1 MINAN
6 ALSRIKEK
14 IYNSILVN
22 NIPNHKVDI
31 IAVTKTF
38 PKEAIVSAFKEEILN
53 IGENK
58 IQEAE
63 FKFPKLPDLPKLK
76 KD

>member
-1 MINAN
+1 MINVN

-22 NIPNHKVDI
+22 NIPNHNVDI

-38 PKEAIVSAFKEEILN
+38 PKEAIVSGGHVFKKKLVRAVTAIL
-53 IGENK
+53 
-58 IQEAE
+58 
-63 FKFPKLPDLPKLK
+63 KLRKLK
-76 KD
+76 CIKKQEF